1 MLIDLSKAFD
11 LVNHDILL
19 QKLSLYG
26 IQFSTLDWFKS
37 YLNFRTQKTFISGK
51 YSGPGN
57 VLAGVP
63 QGSVLGPL
71 LFLIYI
77 NDLPLSLSH
86 SIADIFADDTTLTTH
101 SKSLDHVIFSLTRD
115 LLHADQWCK
124 LNQMSINSK
133 KSKVLFITSKRNK
146 KQIVESNIN
155 IPFQGNSIEATSSAK
170 LLGITIND
178 SLSWA
183 DHINNV
189 IKKCNSYL
197 YLLSRI
203 KNFLSIETRKRF
215 YNAYILPHFD
225 FCCIIWGNCT
235 SSLEDKLIKFQKR
248 AARVILDSDYS
259 TPSTALFS
267 KLKWMTFHER
277 VIYQKA
283 IQMYKTLRG
292 DAPDYLQNAFTFTT
306 DIHSRLLRSS
316 STYQLYSPKPNT
328 ELFRHTFVFSGT
340 SIWNSIPLYIKN
352 STSIQH
358 FKTLYLRWVKPSYFE
373 TSHAIATT

>member
-146 KQIVESNIN
+146 HQIVESNIN

-178 SLSWA
+178 SLSWT

-306 DIHSRLLRSS
+306 DIDSRLLRSS

-328 ELFRHTFVFSGT
+328 
-340 SIWNSIPLYIKN
+340 
-352 STSIQH
+352 
-358 FKTLYLRWVKPSYFE
+358 
-373 TSHAIATT
+373 